1 MNVIPQP
8 VKDGFV
14 RLVGPIA
21 RALVRSGV
29 KPNVVTTVGTLV
41 VLGAAAAF
49 WRGAPH
55 WGGALLLA
63 SGLLDILDGQVARQG
78 GLTTTFGAFYDST
91 LDRVGESAIFGGIA
105 LWFQHGGV
113 PAERAPLAVG
123 LSIAALVSSLL
134 VSYTRARAEG
144 LGLEAKVGIAQ
155 RAERFVLLGVPTLF
169 FGAGGE
175 GALLFWIIVVL
186 AGATT
191 ITVLQRVVHVARVTG
206 GDPPR
211 VATATKRDTL
221 PGRLAQRKGT

>member
-1 MNVIPQP
+1 MNVIPQAI
-8 VKDGFV
+8 KDGFV

-21 RALVRSGV
+21 RGLIRMGV
-29 KPNVVTTVGTLV
+29 KPNVVTTTGTLV
-41 VLGAAAAF
+41 VLGSAAAF

-78 GLTTTFGAFYDST
+78 GLTTKFGAFYDST
-91 LDRVGESAIFGGIA
+91 LDRVGESAIFAGIA
-105 LWFQHGGV
+105 LWFLGGGV
-113 PAERAPLAVG
+113 PAARAPLAVG
-123 LSIAALVSSLL
+123 FAIAALVSSLL

-191 ITVLQRVVHVARVTG
+191 ITVLQRVVHVARVS
-206 GDPPR
+206 
-211 VATATKRDTL
+211 ATATRVPTPRRDTL
-221 PGRLAQRKGT
+221 PGRAPQRKGS

>member
-91 LDRVGESAIFGGIA
+91 LDRVGESAIFGGLA
-105 LWFQHGGV
+105 LYFLEGGV
-113 PAERAPLAVG
+113 PGTRRELAVAVAM
-123 LSIAALVSSLL
+123 LALVASLL

-144 LGLEAKVGIAQ
+144 LGLECTVG
-155 RAERFVLLGVPTLF
+155 
-169 FGAGGE
+169 
-175 GALLFWIIVVL
+175 
-186 AGATT
+186 
-191 ITVLQRVVHVARVTG
+191 
-206 GDPPR
+206 
-211 VATATKRDTL
+211 
-221 PGRLAQRKGT
+221 

>member
-63 SGLLDILDGQVARQG
+63 SGLLDILDGQGARQG
-78 GLTTTFGAFYDST
+78 GPATTFGAFSHSD
-91 LDRVGESAIFGGIA
+91 
-105 LWFQHGGV
+105 
-113 PAERAPLAVG
+113 AE
-123 LSIAALVSSLL
+123 VSPPGRP
-134 VSYTRARAEG
+134 TR
-144 LGLEAKVGIAQ
+144 
-155 RAERFVLLGVPTLF
+155 
-169 FGAGGE
+169 
-175 GALLFWIIVVL
+175 
-186 AGATT
+186 
-191 ITVLQRVVHVARVTG
+191 
-206 GDPPR
+206 PPR
-211 VATATKRDTL
+211 V
-221 PGRLAQRKGT
+221 